1 MEKSAVDPESTR
13 QFGLLDRLIIGFDRG
28 LATLLNTSST
38 RSRRACP
45 GAKVEEYPLTDV
57 EKQHVAGL
65 MRVNHSGEV
74 SAQALYQGQ
83 GLTARD
89 PAIRRSMQQSAME
102 EVDHLAW
109 CEQRLRE
116 LDSHTSILNPA
127 WYLGSFGIGALAGI
141 CGDKWSLGFISE
153 TERQVVRHLQGHLR
167 SLPDRDARSRAI
179 LEQMQLD
186 EGHHATVAL
195 EAGAAELP
203 APVKQVMQW
212 TSKLMTGAS
221 YWV

>member
-1 MEKSAVDPESTR
+1 MTARRYT
-13 QFGLLDRLIIGFDRG
+13 LLDRLLIGFDRS
-28 LATLLNTSST
+28 LATLSNASSA
-38 RSRRACP
+38 RARRACP
-45 GAKVEEYPLTDV
+45 GENLAEYPLTDV
-57 EKQHVAGL
+57 EKRHVAGL

-89 PAIRRSMQQSAME
+89 AAIRKSMQLSAIE

-109 CEQRLRE
+109 CEQRLQE
-116 LDSHTSILNPA
+116 VSGHTSIMNPI
-127 WYLGSFGIGALAGI
+127 WYIGSFSIGALAGL
-141 CGDKWSLGFISE
+141 CGDKWSLGFITE
-153 TERQVVRHLQGHLR
+153 TERQVVRHLQDHLH
-167 SLPDRDARSRAI
+167 SLPDRDQKSRAI
-179 LEQMQLD
+179 LEQMQID

-203 APVKQVMQW
+203 APVKQIMHW
-212 TSKLMTGAS
+212 TSKLMTSAS

>member
-1 MEKSAVDPESTR
+1 MATR
-13 QFGLLDRLIIGFDRG
+13 RYSLLDEMIIGFDRG
-28 LATLLNTSST
+28 LTTLFNSSNV
-38 RSRRACP
+38 RANRDYP
-45 GAKVEEYPLTDV
+45 ADEIEENPLTGT
-57 EKQHVAGL
+57 EKRHSAGL
-65 MRVNHSGEV
+65 MRVNHAGEV

-83 GLTARD
+83 GMTAHD
-89 PAIRRSMQQSAME
+89 DAIRKSMQQSALE

-116 LDSHTSILNPA
+116 LDSRTSLLNPL
-127 WYLGSFGIGALAGI
+127 WYAGSFALGACAGL
-141 CGDKWSLGFISE
+141 CGDKWSLGFITE
-153 TERQVVRHLQGHLR
+153 TEHQVVRHLQSHLDTL
-167 SLPDRDARSRAI
+167 SVRDGKSRAI

-203 APVKQVMQW
+203 GPVKRLMRL
-212 TSKLMTGAS
+212 TSKVMTGAS

>member
-1 MEKSAVDPESTR
+1 MTARRFSLMD
-13 QFGLLDRLIIGFDRG
+13 QLIIGFDRG
-28 LATLLNTSST
+28 LATLFNASTS
-38 RSRRACP
+38 RARRACP
-45 GAKVEEYPLTDV
+45 GENLEEYPLTDV
-57 EKQHVAGL
+57 EKRHVIGL

-89 PAIRRSMQQSAME
+89 AAIRDSMQRSAIE

-109 CEQRLRE
+109 CEQRLHE
-116 LDSHTSILNPA
+116 LNGHTSILNPI
-127 WYLGSFGIGALAGI
+127 WYLASFTIGALAGF
-141 CGDKWSLGFISE
+141 CGDKWSLGFITE
-153 TERQVVRHLQGHLR
+153 TERQVVRHLQGHLQ
-167 SLPDRDARSRAI
+167 SLPGRDAKSRAI
-179 LEQMQLD
+179 LEQMQID

-203 APVKQVMQW
+203 RPVKQVMHW
-212 TSKLMTGAS
+212 TSQMMTGIS